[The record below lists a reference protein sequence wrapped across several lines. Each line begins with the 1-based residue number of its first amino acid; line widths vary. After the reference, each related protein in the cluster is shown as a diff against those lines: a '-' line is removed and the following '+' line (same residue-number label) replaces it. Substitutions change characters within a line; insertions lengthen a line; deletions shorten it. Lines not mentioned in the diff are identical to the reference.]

1 MLTITGL
8 LTTNSGFA
16 QSANKTFYGTVVDST
31 GTPLKSV
38 SVRLTTALDTI
49 TQMTDEKG
57 QYRFKNIKGNNL
69 YITYSMLGYQ
79 MVSKSLFSIEASSI
93 ILLPKITLIPSSFL
107 IKDINIVKV
116 IPIVFKQ
123 DTTQFNFSA
132 YKFRKGALLE
142 EALKGLAGFQV
153 GRDGS
158 VYFNGKII
166 NRIEVDSR
174 PFFGGD
180 VLTATRNLPA
190 DFVQNIQVIDFYGN
204 DAQQTGM
211 KDGDTEK
218 IINITLKEDRKKIY
232 FGQFTVGGGTN
243 ERYIGSFGMNKF
255 NDGEEVSIIGSINN
269 TNTNLFSFGSL
280 TGGER
285 DRSLLEIGDYS
296 DPTDGLNNVSSMG
309 INVSRKIGNNTNL
322 NASYS
327 FIRQE
332 NSTEGFSE
340 LTSTY
345 IDNTIK
351 RKEDYSINTI
361 DLNHRIKFDMETK
374 FKNRDALK
382 VGGNLLFN
390 KQIATNTKDT
400 ELRNY
405 DSKNLGT
412 YQDSTTQANPNGEL
426 EMLYSKY
433 FNKKGR
439 KLIGNLHL
447 SSNDNSRKEVAREY
461 YQAYDLSDNTPIN
474 TEFLQNQFI
483 NIKNITS
490 SSKAEIRF
498 VEPFFAKSLFEF
510 SYSFDITQINAIR
523 LVEDKLINNPSNS
536 VNYIDSLTVDYNY
549 FFRSNRTSL
558 NYQFIPNNKFKL
570 NVGFAVQPLLLQGRL
585 PREEVEYKYENVNLI
600 PSTNIIYRFSNEMD
614 WQIDYKGKNNQ
625 PNFYQIIP
633 VTDNT
638 NSRNI
643 VVGNPELKA
652 EFLHRISTTFRKTT
666 ASTGRYLESNFAYN
680 IALNKIVSDKRS
692 IDNSTIQETTFKNTG
707 GYYDMRWYY
716 IFNTPLFSDDVQL
729 DLTGNTDYYNH
740 LSFIDDR
747 KRTTRQLFFNQ
758 ALQVRYQWS
767 DYVESVIN
775 ANYMLNNAQYDIPFR
790 TKINAQSFLIGL
802 GAKGYFNDHIS
813 LGMEMSQRFND
824 GYTSTFMNINPTI
837 MNGFV
842 EFTFLPNN
850 LALIRIQGFDL
861 FDQNKSMGFTSEY
874 IGNDVYEARNNRL
887 GRYFMLSLN
896 MRLQKYPKKK

>member
-1 MLTITGL
+1 MLTIFGL
-8 LTTNSGFA
+8 LAADSALAQATNKS
-16 QSANKTFYGTVVDST
+16 FYGNVVDST
-31 GTPLKSV
+31 GAPLKSV
-38 SVRLTTALDTI
+38 SVRLNTNLDTV
-49 TQMTDEKG
+49 TQVTDEKG
-57 QYRFKNIKGNNL
+57 WYKFKNIKGNNL

-79 MVSKSLFSIEASSI
+79 MASKSLFSIEASREI
-93 ILLPKITLIPSSFL
+93 ELPTIELIPSSFL

-116 IPIVFKQ
+116 IPIVFKK
-123 DTTQFNFSA
+123 DTTQFNFNA

-142 EALKGLAGFQV
+142 EALKGLPGFQV

-158 VYFNGKII
+158 VYFNGKPI
-166 NRIEVDSR
+166 NRIEVDSK

-190 DFVQNIQVIDFYGN
+190 DFVQNIQIID
-204 DAQQTGM
+204 DIQQSGL
-211 KDGDTEK
+211 KDGDAEK
-218 IINITLKEDRKKIY
+218 VINITLKEDRKKIY
-232 FGQFTVGGGTN
+232 FGQLTFGGGTN
-243 ERYIGSFGMNKF
+243 ERYIGSFGINKF
-255 NDGEEVSIIGSINN
+255 NNGEEVSLIGSINN

-296 DPTDGLNNVSSMG
+296 DPTDGLNNVNSLG
-309 INVSRKIGNNTNL
+309 INVSRKIGDNTNL

-327 FIRQE
+327 FVRQE

-345 IDNTIK
+345 IGNTIR

-361 DLNHRIKFDMETK
+361 DLNHRIKFDMETRFENK
-374 FKNRDALK
+374 DALK

-412 YQDSTTQANPNGEL
+412 YQDSTTQENPNGEL
-426 EMLYSKY
+426 EILYSKH
-433 FNKKGR
+433 FDKKGR
-439 KLIGNLHL
+439 KLIGNLHM
-447 SSNDNSRKEVAREY
+447 SSNNNKRNEVVREY
-461 YQAYDLSDNTPIN
+461 YKGYDLSDNTPIN
-474 TEFLQNQFI
+474 TEFSQDQFI
-483 NIKNITS
+483 DVKNINN
-490 SSKAEIRF
+490 SSKVEVKF
-498 VEPFFAKSLFEF
+498 VEPFFEKSLLEF
-510 SYSFDITQINAIR
+510 SYSFDITQIDAMR
-523 LVEDKLINNPSNS
+523 LVEDRLTNNPSKLP
-536 VNYIDSLTVDYNY
+536 NYVDSLTVDYNY

-558 NYQFIPNNKFKL
+558 LYQFTPNNKFKL
-570 NVGFAVQPLLLQGRL
+570 NVGFAVQPLLLRGKL
-585 PREEVEYKYENVNLI
+585 PREAVEYKYENVNLI
-600 PSTNIIYRFSNEMD
+600 PSANIIYRFSNEMD

-625 PNFYQIIP
+625 PDFHQIIP
-633 VTDNT
+633 VIDNT

-643 VVGNPELKA
+643 IVGNPELKA
-652 EFLHRISTTFRKTT
+652 EFSHRISTTFRKTMP
-666 ASTGRYLESNFAYN
+666 STGQYLESNIAYN

-692 IDNSTIQETTFKNTG
+692 INNSTIQETTFKNTG

-716 IFNTPLFSDDVQL
+716 IFNTPLFAEGLQL
-729 DLTGNTDYYNH
+729 DLTGNTDYYNN

-747 KRTTRQLFFNQ
+747 RRTTKQLFFNQ
-758 ALQVRYQWS
+758 ALQIRYQWS
-767 DYVESVIN
+767 DYVESVVN
-775 ANYMLNNAQYDIPFR
+775 ANYMLNNAQYDIPYR
-790 TKINAQSFLIGL
+790 TEINANSFLVGL

-837 MNGFV
+837 MNAFA

-850 LALIRIQGFDL
+850 MALLRVQGFDL

-896 MRLQKYPKKK
+896 IRLQKYPRKK